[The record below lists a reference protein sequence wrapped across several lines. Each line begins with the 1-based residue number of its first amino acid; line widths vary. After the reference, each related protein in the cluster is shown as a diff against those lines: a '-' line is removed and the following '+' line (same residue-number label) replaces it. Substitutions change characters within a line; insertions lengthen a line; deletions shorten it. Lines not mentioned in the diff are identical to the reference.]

1 MSADPESKMHEVTS
15 DHWHEPE
22 GLKNAGVGAWQRPN
36 TPYDNFMEAQ
46 GIPIFRGIG
55 VRRVQDMPL
64 TPWPRLGGRGTFIQ
78 LYGTEGKWGCY
89 VVEVPGAGALKP
101 EKHMYEEIMV
111 VVEGRGTTEIWAD
124 GQSKPHTFEWQRG
137 SMFSIPLNTNHRI
150 VNAASSPALI
160 LVATSAP
167 NVMNIFRDT
176 DWIFNCPV
184 TFPSRFDGS
193 QDFFKPK
200 DDIVPDPL
208 RGLALRKSNFIPDIM
223 NADLYLDNRR
233 SPGYTRVEPHM
244 ANNVFYGFVGE
255 HRTGRYSKAHA
266 HMSAA
271 VLVCLKGKGYTYT
284 WPRSDGMTPWQ
295 DGKTQ
300 NIYRQDY
307 EPVGLVTAA
316 PYGGDWFHAHFGIS
330 KEPLRLIGWYGP
342 NNHRKDKP
350 GVPGEKDTDEG
361 AIDVTEGGTAI
372 PYWLEDPF
380 LRREYEETLKKE
392 GVTSQMGEELYR
404 PPAGNRTTAVA

>member
-1 MSADPESKMHEVTS
+1 MHEVTD

-22 GLKNAGVGAWQRPN
+22 GQKNAGYGAWKRPN
-36 TPYDNFMEAQ
+36 TSYDNYMEDQ

-64 TPWPRLGGRGTFIQ
+64 KPWTRMGGQRNLHPALRHRGPMGLLRGRGAGGWRAQSRKAHVRRDHGGGRRPRHHRN
-78 LYGTEGKWGCY
+78 L
-89 VVEVPGAGALKP
+89 
-101 EKHMYEEIMV
+101 
-111 VVEGRGTTEIWAD
+111 AD
-124 GQSKPHTFEWQRG
+124 GQAKPHTFEWQRG

-150 VNAASSPALI
+150 INAASSPALI
-160 LVATSAP
+160 LVASTAP
-167 NVMNIFRDT
+167 NVMNIFRDR

-184 TFPSRFDGS
+184 IFRRASTAAS
-193 QDFFKPK
+193 DFFKAK

-208 RGLALRKSNFIPDIM
+208 RGLALRKINFIPDIM

-255 HRTGRYSKAHA
+255 HKTGRYSKAHA

-284 WPRSDGMTPWQ
+284 WPRSDGMTPWK
-295 DGKTQ
+295 DGKTK
-300 NIYRQDY
+300 NVYRQDY

-330 KEPLRLIGWYGP
+330 KDPLRLIGWYGP

-350 GVPGEKDTDEG
+350 ACPAKKTPTK
-361 AIDVTEGGTAI
+361 ALSTSPRAA
-372 PYWLEDPF
+372 PPF
-380 LRREYEETLKKE
+380 RTGSRTRSCARNTRR
-392 GVTSQMGEELYR
+392 R
-404 PPAGNRTTAVA
+404 

>member
-1 MSADPESKMHEVTS
+1 MHEVTS

-22 GLKNAGVGAWQRPN
+22 GLKNAGYGAWKRPN
-36 TPYDNFMEAQ
+36 TSYDDFMEEQ
-46 GIPIFRGIG
+46 GVPIFRGIG

-64 TPWPRLGGRGTFIQ
+64 KPWPRMGGKGTFIQ
-78 LYGTEGKWGCY
+78 LYGTEGRWGCY
-89 VVEVPGAGALKP
+89 VIEVPPAGALNP

-111 VVEGRGTTEIWAD
+111 VVEGRGTVEIWAD
-124 GQSKPHTFEWQRG
+124 GQTKPHTFEWQRG

-150 VNAASSPALI
+150 INAAGSAPALI
-160 LVATSAP
+160 LVATTAP
-167 NVMNIFRDT
+167 NVMNIFRDR
-176 DWIFNCPV
+176 DWIFNCAN
-184 TFPSRFDGS
+184 TFPSRFDGAA
-193 QDFFKPK
+193 DFFKAK

-255 HRTGRYSKAHA
+255 HKTGRYSKAHA

-271 VLVCLKGKGYTYT
+271 ILVCLKGKGYTYT
-284 WPRSDGMTPWQ
+284 WPRSEGMTPWK
-295 DGKTQ
+295 DGKLE
-300 NIYRQDY
+300 NVYRQDY

-342 NNHRKDKP
+342 NNHRKDKA

-380 LRREYEETLKKE
+380 LRKEYEETLAKE
-392 GVTSQMGEELYR
+392 GVKSSMGDELYQ
-404 PPAGNRTTAVA
+404 PPPGYRAAAAE

>member
-1 MSADPESKMHEVTS
+1 MGTCTLSPLS
-15 DHWHEPE
+15 
-22 GLKNAGVGAWQRPN
+22 GV
-36 TPYDNFMEAQ
+36 
-46 GIPIFRGIG
+46 
-55 VRRVQDMPL
+55 
-64 TPWPRLGGRGTFIQ
+64 
-78 LYGTEGKWGCY
+78 K
-89 VVEVPGAGALKP
+89 
-101 EKHMYEEIMV
+101 
-111 VVEGRGTTEIWAD
+111 
-124 GQSKPHTFEWQRG
+124 
-137 SMFSIPLNTNHRI
+137 
-150 VNAASSPALI
+150 ALI
-160 LVATSAP
+160 LVASTAP
-167 NVMNIFRDT
+167 NVMNIFRDR
-176 DWIFNCPV
+176 DWIFNCAN

-193 QDFFKPK
+193 QDFFKAK

-255 HRTGRYSKAHA
+255 HKTGRYSKAHA

-271 VLVCLKGKGYTYT
+271 ILVCLKGKGYTYT
-284 WPRSDGMTPWQ
+284 WPRSEGMTPWK

-300 NIYRQDY
+300 NVYRQDY

-342 NNHRKDKP
+342 NNHRKDKA

-380 LRREYEETLKKE
+380 LRKEYEDTLKKE
-392 GVTSQMGEELYR
+392 GVTSQMGDELYR
-404 PPAGNRTTAVA
+404 APAEYREKATA

>member
-1 MSADPESKMHEVTS
+1 MHEITG

-22 GLKNAGVGAWQRPN
+22 GLKNAGYGAWKRPN
-36 TPYDNFMEAQ
+36 TSYDDFMEEQ

-64 TPWPRLGGRGTFIQ
+64 KPWPRMGGRGTFIQ

-89 VVEVPGAGALKP
+89 VVEVPAAGALVS

-111 VVEGRGTTEIWAD
+111 VVEGRGTTEIWVD
-124 GQSKPHTFEWQRG
+124 GQAKPHSFEWQRG

-160 LVATSAP
+160 LVASTAP
-167 NVMNIFRDT
+167 NVMNLFGDR
-176 DWIFNCPV
+176 DWIFNCPAN
-184 TFPSRFDGS
+184 FPSRFDGAA
-193 QDFFKPK
+193 DFFKAK

-223 NADLYLDNRR
+223 NAELYLDNRR

-255 HRTGRYSKAHA
+255 HKTGRYSKAHA
-266 HMSAA
+266 HLSAA

-284 WPRSDGMTPWQ
+284 WPRSEGMTPWQ
-295 DGKTQ
+295 DGKTK

-342 NNHRKDKP
+342 NNHRKDRA

-380 LRREYEETLKKE
+380 LRREYEETLRRE
-392 GVTSQMGEELYR
+392 GVQSQMSEELYR
-404 PPAGNRTTAVA
+404 PPADDREPATV

>member
-1 MSADPESKMHEVTS
+1 MHEVTS

-22 GLKNAGVGAWQRPN
+22 GLKNAGYGAWKRPN
-36 TPYDNFMEAQ
+36 TSYDDFMEEQ
-46 GIPIFRGIG
+46 GVPIFRGIG

-64 TPWPRLGGRGTFIQ
+64 KPWPRMGGKGTFIQ
-78 LYGTEGKWGCY
+78 LYGTEGRWGCY
-89 VVEVPGAGALKP
+89 VIEVPPAGALNP

-111 VVEGRGTTEIWAD
+111 VVEGRGTVEIWAD
-124 GQSKPHTFEWQRG
+124 GQAKPHTFEWQRG

-150 VNAASSPALI
+150 INAAGSAPALI
-160 LVATSAP
+160 LVATTAP
-167 NVMNIFRDT
+167 NVMNIFRDR
-176 DWIFNCPV
+176 DWIFNCAN

-193 QDFFKPK
+193 QDFFKAK

-255 HRTGRYSKAHA
+255 HKTGRYSKAHA

-271 VLVCLKGKGYTYT
+271 ILVCLKGKGYTYT
-284 WPRSDGMTPWQ
+284 WPRTEGMTPWK

-300 NIYRQDY
+300 NVYRQDY

-342 NNHRKDKP
+342 NNHRKDKA

-380 LRREYEETLKKE
+380 LRKEYEETLAKE
-392 GVTSQMGEELYR
+392 GVKSSMGDELYQ
-404 PPAGNRTTAVA
+404 PPPGYRAAAAE

>member
-1 MSADPESKMHEVTS
+1 
-15 DHWHEPE
+15 
-22 GLKNAGVGAWQRPN
+22 
-36 TPYDNFMEAQ
+36 
-46 GIPIFRGIG
+46 
-55 VRRVQDMPL
+55 
-64 TPWPRLGGRGTFIQ
+64 
-78 LYGTEGKWGCY
+78 
-89 VVEVPGAGALKP
+89 
-101 EKHMYEEIMV
+101 MYEEIMV
-111 VVEGRGTTEIWAD
+111 VVEGRGTTEIWLD
-124 GQSKPHTFEWQRG
+124 GQTKPHTFEWQRG

-150 VNAASSPALI
+150 INAASSPALI
-160 LVATSAP
+160 LVATTAP

-184 TFPSRFDGS
+184 AFPSRFNGS
-193 QDFFKPK
+193 QDFFKPN

-233 SPGYTRVEPHM
+233 SPGYKRVEPHM

-255 HRTGRYSKAHA
+255 HKTGRYSKAHA

-271 VLVCLKGKGYTYT
+271 ILVCLKGKGYTYT
-284 WPRSDGMTPWQ
+284 WPRTDGMTPWQ
-295 DGKTQ
+295 DGKTK

-342 NNHRKDKP
+342 NNHRKDKA

-380 LRREYEETLKKE
+380 LRKEYEETLKKE
-392 GVTSQMGEELYR
+392 GVTSQMGEELFCA
-404 PPAGNRTTAVA
+404 PTGNSEKAIA

>member
-1 MSADPESKMHEVTS
+1 MHEVTS

-22 GLKNAGVGAWQRPN
+22 GLKNAGYGAWKRPN
-36 TPYDNFMEAQ
+36 TSYDDFMEEQ
-46 GIPIFRGIG
+46 GVPIFRGIG

-64 TPWPRLGGRGTFIQ
+64 KPWPRMGGRGTFIQ
-78 LYGTEGKWGCY
+78 LYGTEGRWGCY
-89 VVEVPGAGALKP
+89 VIEVPPAGALNP

-111 VVEGRGTTEIWAD
+111 VVEGRGTVEIWAD
-124 GQSKPHTFEWQRG
+124 GQTKPHTFEWQRG

-150 VNAASSPALI
+150 INAAGSAPALI
-160 LVATSAP
+160 LVATTAP
-167 NVMNIFRDT
+167 NVMNIFRDR
-176 DWIFNCPV
+176 DWIFNCAN
-184 TFPSRFDGS
+184 TFPSRFDGAA
-193 QDFFKPK
+193 DFFKAK

-255 HRTGRYSKAHA
+255 HKTGRYSKAHA

-271 VLVCLKGKGYTYT
+271 ILVCLKGKGYTYT
-284 WPRSDGMTPWQ
+284 WPRTEGMTPWK
-295 DGKTQ
+295 DGKLE
-300 NIYRQDY
+300 NVYRQDY

-342 NNHRKDKP
+342 NNHRKDKA

-380 LRREYEETLKKE
+380 LRKEYEETLAKE
-392 GVTSQMGEELYR
+392 GVKSSMGDELYKA
-404 PPAGNRTTAVA
+404 PPGYRAAAAE